1 MLTGSEPVSAANLK
15 AALGAGKDNG
25 GTFVSSGS
33 SGSGGFNKFEKS
45 TIAGGFMLAGDG
57 FSVVCDASGFYRLTG
72 EWTVKLIHSGD
83 YACRCYMD
91 AKIIAGDSTST
102 VVDNAYLAAS
112 RNEETSKTAA
122 IDAVFYIKKGQAVK
136 MEYIVRDKS
145 SGGYIR
151 SNANLTIQ
159 TNRSK

>member
-1 MLTGSEPVSAANLK
+1 
-15 AALGAGKDNG
+15 
-25 GTFVSSGS
+25 
-33 SGSGGFNKFEKS
+33 
-45 TIAGGFMLAGDG
+45 
-57 FSVVCDASGFYRLTG
+57 
-72 EWTVKLIHSGD
+72 
-83 YACRCYMD
+83 MD